1 MTRSSQRH
9 VPVLLTEA
17 IEYLQVREGS
27 TVVDCTLGLA
37 GHAAE
42 IVRRLGPTG
51 KLIGFD
57 RDPEALGLAKEKLDR
72 ICEELGSQ
80 APAVELVGEEFSAAP
95 LHVPAGFSRRSD
107 SRHRGKQPAT
117 GRGIEGIQFHGGRD
131 SGHAYGYAFRSDRRT
146 SGE

>member
-72 ICEELGSQ
+72 ICEELGNR
-80 APAVELVGEEFSAAP
+80 APRSRTGWRGIQRGSVARAT
-95 LHVPAGFSRRSD
+95 GFS
-107 SRHRGKQPAT
+107 
-117 GRGIEGIQFHGGRD
+117 
-131 SGHAYGYAFRSDRRT
+131 
-146 SGE
+146 